1 MQLASSIRYGGL
13 LVNACDCN
21 YEDYKNLGLVCPN
34 CHESVFL
41 IQGHERHYKSTKT
54 STVTAH
60 FNHRQEKSAQA
71 IALCELRVKQISP
84 AEIKRRESASRNQR
98 LRLFNRHLW
107 NILTMC
113 YKLEHSTQER
123 QRLVEKG
130 FTRVC
135 PDQRAAMQ
143 INKGYTN
150 LICKTLINE
159 SDRIISEADYFIS
172 SLRSKVTEE
181 KLILHEHLKPLL
193 SIWGQT
199 IDRKMQVEI
208 YKEVFSAL
216 VQKKHLPI
224 LEKLV
229 EISLYNFV
237 IVTALSIESD
247 LKDEQR
253 LQMFNSFFAGNINV
267 NEQTMIGVFQALVD
281 TYMTK
286 DKERMSAVYNFVQDD
301 VLETIALTPWAKG
314 FEKYAEL

>member
-1 MQLASSIRYGGL
+1 MQLASSIRYAGL
-13 LVNACDCN
+13 LINASDCN

-41 IQGHERHYKSTKT
+41 IQGHDRHYKSSKT
-54 STVTAH
+54 SVVAAH
-60 FNHRQEKSAQA
+60 FNHREDKNKDA
-71 IALCELRVKQISP
+71 IALCELRVKQINP
-84 AEIKRRESASRNQR
+84 AEIKRRENASRNQR

-107 NILTMC
+107 NILTTC
-113 YKLEHSTQER
+113 YKLDNFAQRQE
-123 QRLVEKG
+123 LVHEG
-130 FTRVC
+130 FVKVC
-135 PDQRAAMQ
+135 PDPQ
-143 INKGYTN
+143 IALQIKKAYTR
-150 LICKTLINE
+150 LLSGTIAKE
-159 SDRIISEADYFIS
+159 SDRIISEADYFVG

-208 YKEVFSAL
+208 YKEVVAAL

-237 IVTALSIESD
+237 IVTALSVESD

-253 LQMFNSFFAGNINV
+253 LQMFHSFFAGNINI
-267 NEQTMIGVFQALVD
+267 NEQTTIGVFQALVE
-281 TYMTK
+281 TYVIK

-301 VLETIALTPWAKG
+301 VLETIALTPWAEG
-314 FEKYAEL
+314 FEKYVEL